1 MTYDFFGAWSPTT
14 GVNGE
19 LLLLCGNVYFALDL
33 PTAFSVQAPLFDQDW
48 GGEEAEGLSVDG
60 CMRNWV
66 KGGAV
71 PSAIN
76 IGLPFYGRSFVG
88 AVRLNATHDGND
100 KNNWFV
106 DDGSP
111 Q

>member
-1 MTYDFFGAWSPTT
+1 M
-14 GVNGE
+14 
-19 LLLLCGNVYFALDL
+19 
-33 PTAFSVQAPLFDQDW
+33 
-48 GGEEAEGLSVDG
+48 AEGLSVDG

-66 KGGAV
+66 KRAP
-71 PSAIN
+71 PSIIN

-88 AVRLNATHDGND
+88 AKSLNATHDGND
-100 KNNWFV
+100 KNHWFV